1 MQPASQMFAIFITN
15 FHASYN
21 TYILHSRL
29 MMQLSNTYITDMENK
44 LGGINLPSFPQD
56 NTGVARNQN
65 SKLLIFAVLY

>member
-1 MQPASQMFAIFITN
+1 
-15 FHASYN
+15 
-21 TYILHSRL
+21 